1 VAGLGTGGA
10 PVTPRDARPTI
21 AGRIGS
27 LLGLLGIVLLLPLII
42 IAVGLPVALVAR
54 LIAAIVERF

>member
-1 VAGLGTGGA
+1 M
-10 PVTPRDARPTI
+10 TPRDARPTI